1 MLKHGLYLFSLE
13 AINPAWRNYWMGF
26 GGTVYSTKKSVVP
39 TILKGQAASRFNSR
53 YYTLNGR
60 TYTSEY
66 LYGLAKKHPDF
77 AKETSAQPEV
87 KVKGTSTEVQ
97 ARTHAKN
104 LDQGIAGRGYVIAK
118 VITVD
123 GEDVLAFG
131 SKPSIHLSEA
141 SYADEL
147 KRLALSAPGTKFVG
161 VKILGSAVA
170 GALVFG

>member
-1 MLKHGLYLFSLE
+1 MLKHGLNLFPLLSVN
-13 AINPAWRNYWMGF
+13 ANWKDYWMGA
-26 GGTVYSTKKSVVP
+26 GGSVYSTKKFVVP
-39 TILKGQAASRFNSR
+39 RLLKGQSASRFNSK

-60 TYTSEY
+60 TYSSEY
-66 LYGLAKKHPDF
+66 LMALAKQHPNFPKD
-77 AKETSAQPEV
+77 TSSLPSAM
-87 KVKGTSTEVQ
+87 VKGTSTEVQ

-104 LDQGIAGRGYVIAK
+104 LAQGIAGRGYVIAK

-147 KRLALSAPGTKFVG
+147 KRLALSAPGVKFVG

>member
-1 MLKHGLYLFSLE
+1 MLKHGLNLFSLE
-13 AINPAWRNYWMGF
+13 AINPALRNYWMGF

-39 TILKGQAASRFNSR
+39 TILKGQAAARFNSR

-66 LYGLAKKHPDF
+66 LCEVAKKHPDF
-77 AKETSAQPEV
+77 IKETSAHPEA
-87 KVKGTSTEVQ
+87 KVKGTSSVR
-97 ARTHAKN
+97 AHSRTT
-104 LDQGIAGRGYVIAK
+104 LEGITGRGYVIAK

-131 SKPSIHLSEA
+131 SKPSIHLTEA

-147 KRLALSAPGTKFVG
+147 KRLALSAPGVKFVG
-161 VKILGSAVA
+161 VKIVGSAVA